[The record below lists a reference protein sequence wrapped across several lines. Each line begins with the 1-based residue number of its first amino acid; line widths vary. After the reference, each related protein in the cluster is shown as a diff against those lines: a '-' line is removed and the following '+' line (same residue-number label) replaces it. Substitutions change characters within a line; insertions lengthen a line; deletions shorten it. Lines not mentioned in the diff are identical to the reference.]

1 MAQIKNITPFVTSF
15 ERSGAFPLDKLSY
28 FDTYAEAQAL
38 ALTAVE
44 AGTDGNTTAY
54 FGQIFVVAEEGGNF
68 GAYQVQR
75 DGSLKKFGQASSA
88 EEIAGKVAELEKTVA
103 KHTTDISN
111 KLDKTATVNGKGFV
125 DNAVSIGTDDI
136 AVGESTLTAT
146 LTANNTAHDKFTK
159 DIAANKKAID
169 DYIASNDAALGTT
182 NDNLEAVKTDIAS
195 YKKTNDAAV
204 EKNKTDIGL
213 VDSKVDG
220 LSTQV
225 TQNVSD
231 ISTIK
236 DNITTI
242 NGKLGKDAAGND
254 IATTYATVENF
265 NAYKTSND
273 TKVNKNASDITEL
286 KEKVTGGMH
295 YKGKFES
302 LPAVDAYVAG
312 DFVIVG
318 TKEYIL
324 SEGEDGAKS
333 WDELGDEGSHLTKA
347 QADGYYDPKGKA
359 QELIETLDVAAVN
372 VAAGETIKSISEVDG
387 KIAVEKQTI
396 AIEQSAVSGLSTAL
410 DGKQDKIT
418 STNKLDASL
427 IANLPE
433 GHNQTVKVGT
443 VEFGADDAVIFE
455 GTNGIAVS
463 ADATSKKISIKGSY
477 ANAST
482 TAAGLMSAEDKVK
495 LNGVDENAQVNK
507 IETIRING
515 TTDVVGDSG
524 KMASLSVVEEVKAGT
539 GITLS
544 GSKAAYTIAFDDS
557 VIADDRENITNLK
570 TAVGASD
577 DAAAADG
584 SLFARIAQN
593 KKLIDANTTA
603 IAADKKLIEANKT
616 SITSLSNQ
624 IAGLE
629 GSAIKEVQLN
639 GTKIEP
645 NEGTVNI
652 ELGAL
657 ASKDKIVE
665 ADVDSTLLGKITNYI
680 SSVEAAEFTV
690 EGGKLSAKALSTDK
704 LVQGTQ
710 ELILNGGTAAA

>member
-88 EEIAGKVAELEKTVA
+88 EELTGKVAELEKTV
-103 KHTTDISN
+103 KQHTTDIGN

-146 LTANNTAHDKFTK
+146 LAANDTAHGTFTSG
-159 DIAANKKAID
+159 IAANKKAID
-169 DYIASNDAALGTT
+169 DYIASNDTALGTT
-182 NDNLEAVKTDIAS
+182 NSNLEAVKTDIAD
-195 YKKTNDAAV
+195 YKKTNNAAV

-225 TQNVSD
+225 TQNITD
-231 ISTIK
+231 ISTI
-236 DNITTI
+236 NESINTI
-242 NGKLGKDAAGND
+242 NGKLGKDQAGNVID
-254 IATTYATVENF
+254 STYATI
-265 NAYKTSND
+265 ASLDTYKTSND
-273 TKVNKNASDITEL
+273 TKVNKNASDITDL

-295 YKGKFES
+295 YKGKFDA
-302 LPAVDAYVAG
+302 LPAVDTYSAG

-324 SEGEDGAKS
+324 FESTEGVKS

-387 KIAVEKQTI
+387 KIAVEKQAI
-396 AIEQSAVSGLSTAL
+396 AIEQSAVNGLDTAL
-410 DGKQDKIT
+410 NGKQDKIT
-418 STNKLDASL
+418 AENKLDASL

-433 GHNQTVKVGT
+433 GHNQTIKVGE
-443 VEFGADDAVIFE
+443 VEFGADDVVNVAA
-455 GTNGIAVS
+455 GSNIAVS
-463 ADATSKKISIKGSY
+463 ASAETKTITISGAY
-477 ANAST
+477 GNAST
-482 TAAGLMSAEDKVK
+482 ENAGLMSAADKTLLGS
-495 LNGVDENAQVNK
+495 LNDN
-507 IETIRING
+507 
-515 TTDVVGDSG
+515 
-524 KMASLSVVEEVKAGT
+524 
-539 GITLS
+539 
-544 GSKAAYTIAFDDS
+544 
-557 VIADDRENITNLK
+557 
-570 TAVGASD
+570 VGASTD
-577 DAAAADG
+577 EASATG

-593 KKLIDANTTA
+593 KADIVKNTAA
-603 IAADKKLIEANKT
+603 I
-616 SITSLSNQ
+616 SNLTTQ
-624 IAGLE
+624 MAGT
-629 GSAIKEVQLN
+629 IKEVQVN

-645 NEGTVNI
+645 TDGAVNI
-652 ELGAL
+652 ALGGL
-657 ASKDKIVE
+657 ATKDKVSE
-665 ADVDSTLLGKITNYI
+665 ADVDATFLSKITNYV
-680 SSVEAAEFTV
+680 SSVEETEFTV
-690 EGGKLSAKALSTDK
+690 TEGKLAAKALSTDK
-704 LVQGTQ
+704 LIQGA
-710 ELILNGGTAAA
+710 EEFILNGGTAAA

>member
-88 EEIAGKVAELEKTVA
+88 EELTSKVAELEKTV
-103 KHTTDISN
+103 KQHTTDIGN

-136 AVGESTLTAT
+136 AVGEATLTAT
-146 LTANNTAHDKFTK
+146 LTANNTAHNKFTT
-159 DIAANKKAID
+159 DIAANKKAIN
-169 DYIASNDAALGTT
+169 DYIASNDTALGTT
-182 NDNLEAVKTDIAS
+182 NSNLEAVKTDIAS

-204 EKNKTDIGL
+204 EKNKTNIGL

-254 IATTYATVENF
+254 IATTYTTIADF
-265 NAYKTSND
+265 NSYKTSND

-302 LPAVDAYVAG
+302 LPAVDDYVAG

-359 QELIETLDVAAVN
+359 QELIEALDVAAVN

-387 KIAVEKQTI
+387 KIAVEKQAI
-396 AIEQSAVSGLSTAL
+396 AIEQSAVSGLGDAL

-455 GTNGIAVS
+455 GSNGIAVS

-515 TTDVVGDSG
+515 KTDVVSDSG

-680 SSVEAAEFTV
+680 SSIEAAEFTV

>member
-146 LTANNTAHDKFTK
+146 LTANDTAHETFTSG
-159 DIAANKKAID
+159 IAANKKSID
-169 DYIASNDAALGTT
+169 D
-182 NDNLEAVKTDIAS
+182 
-195 YKKTNDAAV
+195 
-204 EKNKTDIGL
+204 
-213 VDSKVDG
+213 
-220 LSTQV
+220 
-225 TQNVSD
+225 
-231 ISTIK
+231 
-236 DNITTI
+236 
-242 NGKLGKDAAGND
+242 
-254 IATTYATVENF
+254 
-265 NAYKTSND
+265 YKTSND
-273 TKVNKNASDITEL
+273 QALGTVSTSLDEYKTANDAKVNKNTTDIGTINTSITDINDKLGKDQAGNVIDSTYTTIENFNTYKTANDKKVNKNASDITEL

-333 WDELGDEGSHLTKA
+333 WDELGDEGSHLTKV

-372 VAAGETIKSISEVDG
+372 IAAGETIKSISEVDG
-387 KIAVEKQTI
+387 KIAVEKQAI

-418 STNKLDASL
+418 TENKLDASL

-433 GHNQTVKVGT
+433 GHNQTVKVGE
-443 VEFGADDAVIFE
+443 VVFGADDEVIIAA
-455 GTNGIAVS
+455 GSNVAVS
-463 ADATSKKISIKGSY
+463 ADAATKTITISGAYSD
-477 ANAST
+477 AS
-482 TAAGLMSAEDKVK
+482 AKNAGLMSAADKTLLGN
-495 LNGVDENAQVNK
+495 LNTSVGVSSDEANA
-507 IETIRING
+507 T
-515 TTDVVGDSG
+515 
-524 KMASLSVVEEVKAGT
+524 
-539 GITLS
+539 
-544 GSKAAYTIAFDDS
+544 
-557 VIADDRENITNLK
+557 
-570 TAVGASD
+570 
-577 DAAAADG
+577 G

-593 KKLIDANTTA
+593 KADIATNTAA
-603 IAADKKLIEANKT
+603 I
-616 SITSLSNQ
+616 SNLTTQ
-624 IAGLE
+624 MAGT
-629 GSAIKEVQLN
+629 IKEVQVN
-639 GTKIEP
+639 GVKVEP
-645 NEGTVNI
+645 TDGAVNI
-652 ELGAL
+652 TLGAL
-657 ASKDKIVE
+657 ATKNKVAE
-665 ADVDSTLLGKITNYI
+665 ADVDAALLGKITNYV
-680 SSVEAAEFTV
+680 SSVEETEFTV
-690 EGGKLSAKALSTDK
+690 VEGKLAAKALSTDK
-704 LVQGTQ
+704 LVQGA
-710 ELILNGGTAAA
+710 EEFILDGGTAA

>member
-88 EEIAGKVAELEKTVA
+88 EELAGKVAELEKTV
-103 KHTTDISN
+103 KQHTTDISN
-111 KLDKTATVNGKGFV
+111 KLDKTATVNGKSFV
-125 DNAVSIGTDDI
+125 DNALTIGGEDISIKGTNLNTMFDNQVS
-136 AVGESTLTAT
+136 
-146 LTANNTAHDKFTK
+146 ANDKFTA

-236 DNITTI
+236 ENITTI

-302 LPAVDAYVAG
+302 LPAVDDYVAG

-359 QELIETLDVAAVN
+359 QELINALDVAAVN

-455 GTNGIAVS
+455 GSNGIAVS

-515 TTDVVGDSG
+515 KTDVVGDSG

-603 IAADKKLIEANKT
+603 ITADKKLIEANQA

>member
-28 FDTYAEAQAL
+28 FDTYAEAEAL

-88 EEIAGKVAELEKTVA
+88 EEITGKVAELEKTVA

-182 NDNLEAVKTDIAS
+182 NDNLEAVKTDVAS

-204 EKNKTDIGL
+204 EKNKTNIGL

-295 YKGKFES
+295 YKGKFEA
-302 LPAVDAYVAG
+302 LPAVDDYAAG

-324 SEGEDGAKS
+324 YEGEDGKS
-333 WDELGDEGSHLTKA
+333 WDEIGDEGSHLTKA

-359 QELIETLDVAAVN
+359 QELIEALDVAAVN

-387 KIAVEKQTI
+387 KIAVEKQSI
-396 AIEQSAVSGLSTAL
+396 AIAQSAVSGLSTAL

-455 GTNGIAVS
+455 GSNGVAVS
-463 ADATSKKISIKGSY
+463 ADATSKKVSIKGSY
-477 ANAST
+477 TNAST

-495 LNGVDENAQVNK
+495 LNGIAENAQVNK

-515 TTDVVGDSG
+515 ATDVVGDSG
-524 KMASLSVVEEVKAGT
+524 KMASLSVVEDVKAGT
-539 GITLS
+539 GIAVS
-544 GSKAAYTIAFDDS
+544 GSKASYTIAFDDS
-557 VIADDRENITNLK
+557 VLADDRENITNLQ
-570 TAVGASD
+570 TAVGASTD
-577 DAAAADG
+577 TAAVDG

-603 IAADKKLIEANKT
+603 IAADKKLIEANQT

-680 SSVEAAEFTV
+680 SSVETAEFTV

>member
-88 EEIAGKVAELEKTVA
+88 EELTGKVAELEKTV
-103 KHTTDISN
+103 KQHTTDIGN

-146 LTANNTAHDKFTK
+146 LAANDTAHGTFTSG
-159 DIAANKKAID
+159 IAANKKAID
-169 DYIASNDAALGTT
+169 DYIASNDTALGTT
-182 NDNLEAVKTDIAS
+182 NSNLEAVKTDIAD
-195 YKKTNDAAV
+195 YKKTNNAAV

-225 TQNVSD
+225 TQNITD
-231 ISTIK
+231 ISTI
-236 DNITTI
+236 NESINTI
-242 NGKLGKDAAGND
+242 NGKLGKDQAGNVID
-254 IATTYATVENF
+254 STYATI
-265 NAYKTSND
+265 ASLDTYKTSND
-273 TKVNKNASDITEL
+273 TKVNKNASDITDL

-295 YKGKFES
+295 YKGKFDA
-302 LPAVDAYVAG
+302 LPTVDTYIAG

-324 SEGEDGAKS
+324 SESEDGVKS

-387 KIAVEKQTI
+387 KIAVEKQAI
-396 AIEQSAVSGLSTAL
+396 AIDQSAVNGLDTAL
-410 DGKQDKIT
+410 NGKQDKIT
-418 STNKLDASL
+418 AENKLDASL

-433 GHNQTVKVGT
+433 GHNQTVKVGE

-455 GTNGIAVS
+455 GSNGVVVS
-463 ADATSKKISIKGSY
+463 ADAATKKISIKGAY
-477 ANAST
+477 AEAST
-482 TAAGLMSAEDKVK
+482 TAAGLMSADDKSK
-495 LNGVDENAQVNK
+495 LNGIATGAQVNK

-515 TTDVVGDSG
+515 ATDVVGDSG
-524 KMASLSVVEEVKAGT
+524 KMASLSVVEDVVAGT
-539 GITLS
+539 GITVS
-544 GSKAAYTIAFDDS
+544 GSKVAYTIAFDDS
-557 VIADDRENITNLK
+557 VIADDRENITNLQ
-570 TAVGASD
+570 TAVGAST
-577 DAAAADG
+577 DAAAVDG

-603 IAADKKLIEANKT
+603 IAADKKLIEANKA

-624 IAGLE
+624 LAGLE

-645 NEGTVNI
+645 NEGAVNI

-665 ADVDSTLLGKITNYI
+665 EDVDSTLLGKITNYI
-680 SSVEAAEFTV
+680 SSVETAEFTV

>member
-54 FGQIFVVAEEGGNF
+54 FGQIFIVAEEGGNF

-75 DGSLKKFGQASSA
+75 DGSLKKFGQANSA

-136 AVGESTLTAT
+136 TVGESTLTAT
-146 LTANNTAHDKFTK
+146 LTANDTAHNKFTT

-182 NDNLEAVKTDIAS
+182 NDNLEAVKTDVAS
-195 YKKTNDAAV
+195 YKKTNDTAV

-236 DNITTI
+236 ENITTI

-254 IATTYATVENF
+254 IATTYTTVADF
-265 NAYKTSND
+265 NSYKTSND

-302 LPAVDAYVAG
+302 LPAVDDYVAG

-324 SEGEDGAKS
+324 YEGEDGKS
-333 WDELGDEGSHLTKA
+333 WDEIGDEGSHLTKA

-359 QELIETLDVAAVN
+359 QELINALDVAAVN

-455 GTNGIAVS
+455 GSNGIAVS

-515 TTDVVGDSG
+515 KTDVVGDSG
-524 KMASLSVVEEVKAGT
+524 KMASISVVEDVKAGT
-539 GITLS
+539 GIAVS
-544 GSKAAYTIAFDDS
+544 GSKASYTIAFDDS
-557 VIADDRENITNLK
+557 VLADDRENITNLQ
-570 TAVGASD
+570 TAVGASTD
-577 DAAAADG
+577 IAAADG

-603 IAADKKLIEANKT
+603 ITADKKLIEANQA

>member
-75 DGSLKKFGQASSA
+75 NGSLKKFGQASSA
-88 EEIAGKVAELEKTVA
+88 EELAGKVAELEKTVTQ
-103 KHTTDISN
+103 HTTDISN
-111 KLDKTATVNGKGFV
+111 KLDKTATVNGKSFV
-125 DNAVSIGTDDI
+125 GNALTIGGADISIKGTDLNTMFDQQT
-136 AVGESTLTAT
+136 S
-146 LTANNTAHDKFTK
+146 ANSKFTA

-169 DYIASNDAALGTT
+169 DYIASNDTALGTT

-242 NGKLGKDAAGND
+242 NGKLGKDAAGKD
-254 IATTYATVENF
+254 IATTYTTVADF
-265 NAYKTSND
+265 NSYKTSND
-273 TKVNKNASDITEL
+273 TKVNQNTTDITNL

-295 YKGKFES
+295 YKGKFEA
-302 LPAVDAYVAG
+302 LPAVDDYAAG

-324 SEGEDGAKS
+324 YEGEDGKS
-333 WDELGDEGSHLTKA
+333 WDEIGDEGSHLTKA

-359 QELIETLDVAAVN
+359 QELIEALDVAAVN
-372 VAAGETIKSISEVDG
+372 VTAGETIKSISEVNG

-396 AIEQSAVSGLSTAL
+396 AIEQSAVSGLSIVL

-455 GTNGIAVS
+455 GSNGVAVS

-524 KMASLSVVEEVKAGT
+524 KMASLSVVENVVAGT
-539 GITLS
+539 GITVS

-557 VIADDRENITNLK
+557 VIADDRENITNLQ
-570 TAVGASD
+570 TAVGASTD
-577 DAAAADG
+577 TAAADG

-665 ADVDSTLLGKITNYI
+665 VDVDSTLLGKITNYI

>member
-75 DGSLKKFGQASSA
+75 DGSLKKFGQANSA

-136 AVGESTLTAT
+136 TVGESTLTAT
-146 LTANNTAHDKFTK
+146 LTANDTAHNKFTT

-182 NDNLEAVKTDIAS
+182 NDNLEAVKTDVAS
-195 YKKTNDAAV
+195 YKKTNDTAV

-236 DNITTI
+236 ENITTI

-254 IATTYATVENF
+254 IATTYTTVADF
-265 NAYKTSND
+265 NSYKTSND

-302 LPAVDAYVAG
+302 LPAVDDYVAG

-324 SEGEDGAKS
+324 YEGEDGKS
-333 WDELGDEGSHLTKA
+333 WDEIGDEGSHLTKA

-359 QELIETLDVAAVN
+359 QELINALDVAAVN

-455 GTNGIAVS
+455 GSNGIAVS

-515 TTDVVGDSG
+515 KTDVVGDSG
-524 KMASLSVVEEVKAGT
+524 KMASISVVEDVKAGT
-539 GITLS
+539 GIAVS
-544 GSKAAYTIAFDDS
+544 GSKASYTIAFDDS
-557 VIADDRENITNLK
+557 VLADDRENITNLQ
-570 TAVGASD
+570 TAVGASTD
-577 DAAAADG
+577 IAAADG

-603 IAADKKLIEANKT
+603 ITADKKLIEANQA

-665 ADVDSTLLGKITNYI
+665 ADVDSTLLGNITNYI